1 MRRQPARLPDQRFYV
16 RLVEAAQPGVGIK
29 IAVAAFTLT
38 EWDVQVKTDAGS
50 FHSSSRAG
58 YARIFIYENVVHLT
72 SFDYTPVDAHQS
84 KSGIAVE
91 LRAC

>member
-1 MRRQPARLPDQRFYV
+1 LGLRLFLLV
-16 RLVEAAQPGVGIK
+16 RHVL
-29 IAVAAFTLT
+29 
-38 EWDVQVKTDAGS
+38 
-50 FHSSSRAG
+50 SSSRAG